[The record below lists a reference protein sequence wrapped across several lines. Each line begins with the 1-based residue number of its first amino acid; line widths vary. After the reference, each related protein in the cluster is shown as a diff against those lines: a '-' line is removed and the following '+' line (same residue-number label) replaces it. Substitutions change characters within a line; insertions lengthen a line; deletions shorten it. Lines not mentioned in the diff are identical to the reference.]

1 MFKEICYV
9 LNTLYNDEQQAF
21 SVYVKILGFIRF
33 ATDKDFPHPSGSKMK
48 DIDATT
54 ATMQAAFKNS
64 LLLHSK
70 RNYRRL
76 CNIPH
81 VSYLVG

>member
-1 MFKEICYV
+1 MFKEICDV
-9 LNTLYNDEQQAF
+9 LNTLYNDNQLAI
-21 SVYVKILGFIRF
+21 SDYVKTFDFIKL
-33 ATDKDFPHPSGSKMK
+33 ATDKNFSHPSGSKMT

-81 VSYLVG
+81 VSNMAD